1 MCDLGKEDLINIVKG
16 CTEEEKRLI
25 LSQIDIELLWDV
37 IAVEIKRLKSVEE
50 KGKELFGVSM

>member
-16 CTEEEKRLI
+16 YTEEEKRLI